1 MSIVS
6 TGVQPASVLV
16 TGRSPRWLTQWAK
29 FARATQFEN
38 LPDEV
43 VARTRLV
50 VLDSLG
56 AIIAG
61 RGEPEIGRAEK
72 RLKRSGRI
80 GKRGSP
86 FLNAFLD
93 GTAGT
98 MLEIDEG
105 NQYAR
110 GHPGIHVVPAV
121 LATSETRKLS
131 GREAIVAIAL
141 GYEIGA
147 RIGMASKLRVT
158 MHPHGTWGTVAAAL
172 GVAKA
177 NRASAGDLAA
187 VMNVASSLGLTTSR
201 RTMLEGGT
209 VRNTYAGFSNMLGLM
224 AWDLVKAGLTGEADG
239 IGTVYGGIAAE
250 GFDPAVM
257 IEALGSRWE
266 IARNYFK
273 RHAACRYNHGALDAL
288 TDIVAEVGGSIRA
301 DAIDRIEVDTYVWA
315 AQLDHPEPANM
326 LAAKF
331 SMPFSLATFIVHGAA
346 SLEAFRDAAREDP
359 TTRAL
364 ARRISVN
371 EDPALTARLPGERPA
386 RVRVKLKDGRV
397 FEAVALTN
405 KGDTENPYSTDEV
418 IEKFHAVA
426 APGIGADKAK
436 AIAALVLTLDGTPDL
451 AQLHSLVRTTS

>member
-1 MSIVS
+1 MTIV
-6 TGVQPASVLV
+6 TPGVEPASKLV
-16 TGRSPRWLTQWAK
+16 TGRSPKWLKVWAQ
-29 FARATQFEN
+29 FAKGVSFAV
-38 LPDEV
+38 LADEV

-50 VLDSLG
+50 VLDCLG

-61 RGEPEIGRAEK
+61 RGEPEVGVAEK

-86 FLNAFLD
+86 LVTAFLD

-121 LATSETRKLS
+121 LAAAQTKKAS
-131 GREAIVAIAL
+131 GQQAIVAIAL

-158 MHPHGTWGTVAAAL
+158 MHPHGTWGTVGAAVS
-172 GVAKA
+172 VAKLR
-177 NRASAGDLAA
+177 RASASDMAS
-187 VMNVASSLGLTTSR
+187 VINVASSLGLTTSR

-224 AWDLVKAGLTGEADG
+224 ASDLVEAGFTGEADG
-239 IGTVYGGIAAE
+239 VGSVYGGIAAD
-250 GFDPAVM
+250 GFDPQIM
-257 IEALGSRWE
+257 TDALGSRWE

-288 TDIVAEVGGSIRA
+288 ASIVAKAGGRLAPEMIEG
-301 DAIDRIEVDTYVWA
+301 IEVETYVWA
-315 AQLDHPEPANM
+315 AQLDHCEPANM

-331 SMPFSLATFIVHGAA
+331 SMPFSLATYIVNGAA
-346 SLEAFRDAAREDP
+346 TLDAFRDAARSEAV
-359 TTRAL
+359 TRDL
-364 ARRISVN
+364 ARRITIT
-371 EDPALTARLPGERPA
+371 EDPSLTAKLPGQRPA
-386 RVRVKLKDGRV
+386 RVRVRMKDGRTL
-397 FEAVALTN
+397 EEMALTN
-405 KGDTENPYSTDEV
+405 KGDTEDPYSAEEV
-418 IEKFHAVA
+418 IAKFHDVA
-426 APGIGADKAK
+426 GPFVE
-436 AIAALVLTLDGTPDL
+436 AARLREISKTTLALDAEPDL
-451 AQLHSLVRTTS
+451 SRLNSLFRAAQ

>member
-1 MSIVS
+1 MTIV
-6 TGVQPASVLV
+6 TPGVEPASKLV
-16 TGRSPRWLTQWAK
+16 TGRSPKWLKAWAR
-29 FARATQFEN
+29 FAKEASYDA
-38 LPDEV
+38 LPAEV
-43 VARTRLV
+43 VSRTRLV
-50 VLDSLG
+50 VLDCLG

-61 RGEPEIGRAEK
+61 RGEPEVGLAER

-86 FLNAFLD
+86 LLTAFLD

-121 LATSETRKLS
+121 LAAAQTKKVS
-131 GREAIVAIAL
+131 GQQAIVAIAL

-158 MHPHGTWGTVAAAL
+158 MHPHGTWGTVGAAVS
-172 GVAKA
+172 VAKVHRA
-177 NRASAGDLAA
+177 NAGDMAS
-187 VMNVASSLGLTTSR
+187 VINVASSLGLTTSR

-224 AWDLVKAGLTGEADG
+224 AWDLVKSGFTGEADG
-239 IGTVYGGIAAE
+239 IGSVYGGIAAD
-250 GFDPAVM
+250 GFDPQIM
-257 IEALGSRWE
+257 TEALGTRWE

-288 TDIVAEVGGSIRA
+288 GSIIAKAGGRLDPA
-301 DAIDRIEVDTYVWA
+301 MIEAIEVETYVWA

-331 SMPFSLATFIVHGAA
+331 SMPFSLATYIVNGAA
-346 SLEAFRDAAREDP
+346 IP
-359 TTRAL
+359 
-364 ARRISVN
+364 RRISRSGAIGCRHPGSGQAHHHQRRPLVDRQAAGSEAGAGSSAAEGRAN
-371 EDPALTARLPGERPA
+371 ARR
-386 RVRVKLKDGRV
+386 DG
-397 FEAVALTN
+397 
-405 KGDTENPYSTDEV
+405 TDEQGRYRGSIFGGRGHRQV
-418 IEKFHAVA
+418 SRGCRAVRRGRSA
-426 APGIGADKAK
+426 A
-436 AIAALVLTLDGTPDL
+436 
-451 AQLHSLVRTTS
+451 

>member
-1 MSIVS
+1 MTIV
-6 TGVQPASVLV
+6 TPGVEPASKLV
-16 TGRSPRWLTQWAK
+16 TGRSPKWLKAWAR
-29 FARATQFEN
+29 FAKEASYDA
-38 LPDEV
+38 LPAEA

-50 VLDSLG
+50 VLDCLG

-61 RGEPEIGRAEK
+61 RGEPEVGLAEK

-86 FLNAFLD
+86 LLTAFLD

-121 LATSETRKLS
+121 LAAAQTKKVS
-131 GREAIVAIAL
+131 GQQAITAVAL

-158 MHPHGTWGTVAAAL
+158 MHPHGTWGTVGAAVS
-172 GVAKA
+172 VAKVHRA
-177 NRASAGDLAA
+177 NAADMAS
-187 VMNVASSLGLTTSR
+187 VINVASSLGLTTSR

-224 AWDLVKAGLTGEADG
+224 AWDLVKAGFTGEADG
-239 IGTVYGGIAAE
+239 VGSVYGGIAAD
-250 GFDPAVM
+250 GFDPQVM
-257 IEALGSRWE
+257 TEALGTRWE

-273 RHAACRYNHGALDAL
+273 LHAACRYNHGALDAL
-288 TDIVAEVGGSIRA
+288 GLIIAKTGGRLDAETIE
-301 DAIDRIEVDTYVWA
+301 AIDVETYVWA

-331 SMPFSLATFIVHGAA
+331 SMPFSLATYIVNGAA
-346 SLEAFRDAAREDP
+346 TLDAFREQARSDAV
-359 TTRAL
+359 TRAL
-364 ARRISVN
+364 AKRITIT
-371 EDPALTARLPGERPA
+371 EDPALTAQLPGQRPA
-386 RVRVKLKDGRV
+386 RVRVRLKGGRT
-397 FEAVALTN
+397 FEATALTN
-405 KGDTENPYSTDEV
+405 KGDTEDPYSAEEV
-418 IEKFHAVA
+418 IAKFHEVAGPFVEAARLRDISEAVLA
-426 APGIGADKAK
+426 LDAEAD
-436 AIAALVLTLDGTPDL
+436 LSRLG
-451 AQLHSLVRTTS
+451 SLIRATQ